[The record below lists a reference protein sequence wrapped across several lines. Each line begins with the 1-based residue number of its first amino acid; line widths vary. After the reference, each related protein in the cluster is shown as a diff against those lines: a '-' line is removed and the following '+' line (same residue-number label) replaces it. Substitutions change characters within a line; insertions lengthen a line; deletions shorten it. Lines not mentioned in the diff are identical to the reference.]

1 MSSLQPEIFAGH
13 EGQYILHFVAMSVVH
28 TTLFSLSTVLS
39 ITYLFFLLPCL
50 LKESRGLF
58 VTVEHLVPS
67 KLGVICGCAVPL
79 HGKQRLRAQES

>member
-1 MSSLQPEIFAGH
+1 ML
-13 EGQYILHFVAMSVVH
+13 YFVAILLVH
-28 TTLFSLSTVLS
+28 TTLFSLSSVLS
-39 ITYLFFLLPCL
+39 ITYFFFLLPCV